1 MKIAITG
8 ASGMIGRALTS
19 RLTSEG
25 HEAIAV
31 VRRSASVGE
40 VSWDPARGEIDARG
54 LEGVD
59 AVVHLAG
66 AGIGDKR
73 WNTAYKE
80 ELLGSRVKGT
90 ELLARTL
97 PALDRPPAVL
107 LSGSAIGF
115 YGDRGDDVLTE
126 NSGPGKG
133 FLAELCQ
140 AWESAAE
147 PVAAAGIRTVCLRT
161 GIVLSAAGG
170 ALKKQL
176 PLFKFG
182 LGGKMGSGRQW
193 MSWIA
198 LEDEVGAIVHLL
210 TSSLSGPVNLTAP
223 NAVTNSEFTATLAS
237 VLHRPAVLPIPS
249 FGPKLLL
256 GSEMAEHLLFYSQH
270 VRAQLLEEDGFTFAC
285 PALRGAFEVSLRRAA

>member
-1 MKIAITG
+1 MKVAITG
-8 ASGMIGRALTS
+8 ASGMIGRALSS

-25 HEAIAV
+25 HEVIAV
-31 VRRSASVGE
+31 VRRTAAAGE
-40 VSWDPARGEIDARG
+40 VWWDPVRGEMDARG

-73 WNTAYKE
+73 WNAAYKE
-80 ELLGSRVKGT
+80 ELLESRVKGT

-107 LSGSAIGF
+107 LSASAIGF
-115 YGDRGDDVLTE
+115 YGDRGDEVLTE
-126 NSGPGKG
+126 TSGPGKG
-133 FLAELCQ
+133 FLADLCQ
-140 AWESAAE
+140 AWEHAAE
-147 PVAAAGIRTVCLRT
+147 PVAEAGIRTVYLRT

-198 LEDEVGAIVHLL
+198 LDDEVGAIVHLL
-210 TSSLSGPVNLTAP
+210 TSSLSGPVNLVAP
-223 NAVTNSEFTATLAS
+223 NAVTNGEFTATLAS
-237 VLHRPAVLPIPS
+237 VLHRPAVLPIPP

-270 VRAQLLEEDGFTFAC
+270 VRAQRLEEDGFRFAH
-285 PALRGAFEVSLRRAA
+285 PALRDALEVSVRRAS

>member
-1 MKIAITG
+1 MRVAITG
-8 ASGMIGRALTS
+8 ASGLIGRALS
-19 RLTSEG
+19 NRLASQG
-25 HEAIAV
+25 HEVIAV
-31 VRRSASVGE
+31 VRRTAALGE
-40 VSWDPARGEIDARG
+40 VAWNPMRGEIDASG

-73 WNTAYKE
+73 WNAAYKE
-80 ELLGSRVKGT
+80 ELLRSRVKGT
-90 ELLARTL
+90 ELLASTL

-115 YGDRGDDVLTE
+115 YGDRGDEMLTE
-126 NSGPGKG
+126 TSGPGKG

-140 AWESAAE
+140 AWENAAE
-147 PVAAAGIRTVCLRT
+147 PVGSAGIRTVYLRT
-161 GIVLSAAGG
+161 GIVLSGGGG

-193 MSWIA
+193 MSWIS
-198 LEDEVGAIVHLL
+198 LDDEVSAIVHLL

-223 NAVTNSEFTATLAS
+223 NAVTNGEFTATLAS
-237 VLHRPAVLPIPS
+237 VLHRPAILPIPS
-249 FGPKLLL
+249 FGPKLVL

-270 VRAQLLEEDGFTFAC
+270 VQPNRLQADGFAFAH
-285 PALRGAFEVSLRRAA
+285 PGLRSALESSMGRAA